1 MLCQNCMKNEANTHI
16 KKTVN
21 GETQESFLCFECY
34 TKLGHSSVGESF
46 SFGFEDLINQ
56 FFGDSLLLSPRAQ
69 VQRCPKC
76 GNTYETIAKN
86 GKVGCEKCYETFYE
100 DMKFSLQKIHG
111 KVKHVGKKPISGG
124 GMTDEHK

>member
-16 KKTVN
+16 KQTIN

-34 TKLGHSSVGESF
+34 TKLGHSSVGEGF
-46 SFGFEDLINQ
+46 SFGFGDLINQ
-56 FFGDSLLLSPRAQ
+56 FFGDSLLLSQRSQA
-69 VQRCPKC
+69 QRCTKC

-86 GKVGCEKCYETFYE
+86 GKVGCEKCYEVFYD

-111 KVKHVGKKPISGG
+111 KVKHAGKKPIMKGG
-124 GMTDEHK
+124 AGNEQ

>member
-34 TKLGHSSVGESF
+34 TKLGHGGLNEGF
-46 SFGFEDLINQ
+46 SLGFGNLINQ
-56 FFGDSLLLSPRAQ
+56 FFGVGFLLSPRSQA
-69 VQRCPKC
+69 QRCPKC
-76 GNTYETIAKN
+76 GNTYEIIAKK
-86 GKVGCEKCYETFYE
+86 GKIGCEKCYEVFYE

-111 KVKHVGKKPISGG
+111 KVRHAGKKPVAKGG
-124 GMTDEHK
+124 ADDEQ